1 MRMRQKENASGS
13 LGHMQTFARQNDQI
27 TQVEKDT
34 VIGYEDNNQIIA
46 QGYDLDDIVK
56 DDNVRKESE
65 NTPFSRQ
72 KTQDFPKRMIRGRSN
87 SNNFELVQQ
96 VP

>member
-1 MRMRQKENASGS
+1 MRMRPKENASGS
-13 LGHMQTFARQNDQI
+13 LGQMQTFARQNDQI

-65 NTPFSRQ
+65 NTPFSR
-72 KTQDFPKRMIRGRSN
+72 
-87 SNNFELVQQ
+87 
-96 VP
+96 